1 MMRLEFKRHS
11 LAAMLALS
19 LLGLGTAQ
27 AALFEDDEARRAIL
41 DLRQRLEATNNAL
54 KAQADDNAQLRRVLV
69 ELQGQIDSMQAEL
82 NKSRGAQEQLT
93 RDVSEL
99 QLRQRDVQ
107 TGLDERLRK
116 FEPAT
121 VSLDGRDFQVD
132 PAEKREYDAAMDI
145 FRKGDFAAA
154 QVSLQRFLQRY
165 PQTGYMPS
173 ALFWLG
179 NASYAVKDYK
189 ASLAQ
194 FRQMLTVS
202 PTHARAPEA
211 LLAISN
217 VQIELKDTKAAR
229 KTLEDLIKAYPQ
241 SDAAQAARDR
251 LPKLR

>member
-1 MMRLEFKRHS
+1 MRLEFKRHS
-11 LAAMLALS
+11 LAALLAMS
-19 LLGLGTAQ
+19 LWGLGTAQ

-54 KAQADDNAQLRRVLV
+54 KSQADDNAQLRRVLV
-69 ELQGQIDSMQAEL
+69 ELQGQIDTLQAEL

-93 RDVSEL
+93 RDVSDL
-99 QLRQRDVQ
+99 QLRQRDAQ
-107 TGLDERLRK
+107 TGLEERLRK

-121 VSLDGRDFQVD
+121 VSLDGREFQVD
-132 PAEKREYDAAMDI
+132 PAEKREYDATMDT

-154 QVSLQRFLQRY
+154 QVNLQRFLQRY
-165 PQTGYMPS
+165 PQTGYLPS

-194 FRQMLTVS
+194 FRQMLTVA
-202 PTHARAPEA
+202 PAHARASEA

-241 SDAAQAARDR
+241 SDAAQAARER